1 MKPRLEKQIVISGA
15 GPVGLA
21 FALGLRNSPLKIT
34 LVDAKPR
41 PSTAILEQDTRMIAV
56 SKGSAEFLES
66 IGVWGALK
74 PFATP
79 IEHVKISERGYATEV
94 LMSVSE
100 HQLEDFGA
108 LIPLGRLILVMLE
121 LVEKEPSIDYRPA
134 TRLAHYRTNGMPG
147 IAATEAICTLES
159 MEKTAKSAEAEE
171 IVAEWVISAEGMN
184 SHLRMLSGIETY
196 QTDYS
201 QVAVIAKAEFEKPH
215 HNVAYE
221 RFTSEGPL
229 ALLPVGS
236 HEMAVVLI
244 ADKDEKQKWLAA
256 SDERY
261 SDEIIY
267 RIGYE
272 LGEVKQLSPRHVWD
286 LTLMLPKNVVKERL
300 ILIGN
305 SAHSLHPIAG
315 QGLNLG
321 FRDAAELLP
330 YFQYAGGLP
339 TAHDLKRYERAR
351 RKDALKVAGATDFL
365 VRGFGIEWP
374 GVPTLRNFALK
385 GVQWLT
391 PLKKRIARFGMGVKH

>member
-1 MKPRLEKQIVISGA
+1 MKREAQKNQILISGA

-21 FALGLRNSPLKIT
+21 FALGLRKLPLKVI

-41 PSTAILEQDTRMIAV
+41 PSKALLEQDTRMIAV
-56 SKGSAEFLES
+56 SKGSARFLES
-66 IGVWGALK
+66 IGVWSALK

-94 LMSVSE
+94 EMSASE
-100 HQLEDFGA
+100 HNLEDFGA

-121 LVEKEPSIDYRPA
+121 LVEQTPTIDYRPGMRLVDYRSDRVPTLPA
-134 TRLAHYRTNGMPG
+134 TG
-147 IAATEAICTLES
+147 AICRLQHQEQS
-159 MEKTAKSAEAEE
+159 EE
-171 IVAEWVISAEGMN
+171 IAVDWVVSAEGMS
-184 SHLRMLSGIETY
+184 SHLRMISGIETY
-196 QTDYS
+196 QTDYD
-201 QVAVIAKAEFEKPH
+201 QIAVIATAEFEQPH

-244 ADKDEKQKWLAA
+244 ADRAEKQKWQNA
-256 SDERY
+256 SDQRY

-272 LGEVKQLSPRHVWD
+272 LGEVKRVSKRHIWD
-286 LTLMLPKNVVKERL
+286 LTLMLPKNVVKGRL
-300 ILIGN
+300 VLIGN

-321 FRDAAELLP
+321 FRDVEELLP
-330 YFQYAGGLP
+330 YFEYSGSLP
-339 TAHDLKRYERAR
+339 TEQDLQRYERIR

-374 GVPTLRNFALK
+374 GAPTIRNIALR
-385 GVQWLT
+385 GVKWLT
-391 PLKKRIARFGMGVKH
+391 PLKKRIARFGMGIRK